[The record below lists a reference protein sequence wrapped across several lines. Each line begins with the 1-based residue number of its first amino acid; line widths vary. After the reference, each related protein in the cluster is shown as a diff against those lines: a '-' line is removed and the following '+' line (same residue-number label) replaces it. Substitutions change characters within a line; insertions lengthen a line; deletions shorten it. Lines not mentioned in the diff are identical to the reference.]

1 MGCNP
6 AVGGSPGPRQGKAT
20 RRRPYAARGH
30 HSWAMGDPLG
40 KGTMAVALC
49 QGEGVV
55 EYFKGLVDEAMDHQ
69 HVDAQEITSW
79 YVVQLLSSFARAD
92 ALRNHETALSDQ
104 PLAIRLAQALETG
117 GARQRVL
124 LRQVGDASLFLSGF
138 FPDRLKRS
146 LVDVDYYARVG
157 GIAYGSLGQRGDDTL
172 APVFAELAE
181 QFLAF
186 VDVLSEVSE
195 RSSLTNPTD
204 LLRLYERWLRTGSPR
219 CGQLLMERG
228 VVPTQ
233 SASTRFVQ

>member
-1 MGCNP
+1 
-6 AVGGSPGPRQGKAT
+6 
-20 RRRPYAARGH
+20 
-30 HSWAMGDPLG
+30 
-40 KGTMAVALC
+40 MAVALC

-79 YVVQLLSSFARAD
+79 YVVQLLSSFARPDPA
-92 ALRNHETALSDQ
+92 RNTEPALSDQ

-204 LLRLYERWLRTGSPR
+204 LLRLYERWLRTGSAR

-233 SASTRFVQ
+233 AASSRFVQ

>member
-1 MGCNP
+1 M
-6 AVGGSPGPRQGKAT
+6 T
-20 RRRPYAARGH
+20 
-30 HSWAMGDPLG
+30 
-40 KGTMAVALC
+40 VALC

-55 EYFKGLVDEAMDHQ
+55 EFFKGLVDEAMDHQ
-69 HVDAQEITSW
+69 HVDAQETTSW
-79 YVVQLLSSFARAD
+79 YVVQLLSSFARSDASRAAAD
-92 ALRNHETALSDQ
+92 TALSDQ

-117 GARQRVL
+117 GTRQRVL

-146 LVDVDYYARVG
+146 LVDIDYYARVG
-157 GIAYGSLGQRGDDTL
+157 GLAYGSLGQRGDETL
-172 APVFAELAE
+172 SPVFTELSE

-195 RSSLTNPTD
+195 RTSLTNPTD
-204 LLRLYERWLRTGSPR
+204 LLRLYERWLRTGSSR

-233 SASTRFVQ
+233 AASTRFVQ